1 MPLLSLTTN
10 VKFASEDATK
20 AFVSDFSKF
29 AATVIGKDEA
39 FFSVN
44 FSYNPY
50 LTFAGTFDP
59 AIMLSV
65 TSLFNTNAA
74 NAQLWSKAFADYFQE
89 KLGVPSE
96 RGYIAFLDPGPEFI
110 GARGT
115 TVAALRAPGSNL

>member
-10 VKFASEDATK
+10 VKLASEDATK
-20 AFVSDFSKF
+20 AFVTDFSKF

-65 TSLFNTNAA
+65 TNLFNTNAI
-74 NAQLWSKAFADYFQE
+74 NSRLWSKAFAGYFEQ
-89 KLGVPSE
+89 KLGVPSD

-110 GARGT
+110 GTRGT
-115 TVAALRAPGSNL
+115 TFEALRASK